1 MSCTRME
8 NKILAYVDGRL
19 KESER
24 LEMEKHLSACGACQL
39 RVNEFRAVAS
49 LLDEVP
55 QIEPSAAFDVRVRA
69 RVAAE
74 PVKQGWWAWF
84 TPSPRVAFAAS
95 LLLLATVW
103 IGSRPTDRTLTA
115 ADEAQINQD
124 LPVLENFD
132 VLSDFGAL
140 TDLPQP
146 VQPDDTGDSNPDQN
160 QNQQKNDGQNQTM

>member
-1 MSCTRME
+1 MSCSRME

-24 LEMEKHLSACGACQL
+24 LEVEKHLSACGACQL
-39 RVNEFRAVAS
+39 RVNEFRAVTS

-55 QIEPSAAFDVRVRA
+55 QIAPSAAFDVRVRA

-74 PVKQGWWAWF
+74 PVQQGWWAWF

-103 IGSRPTDRTLTA
+103 IGYEQPQLSFENSKE
-115 ADEAQINQD
+115 ADAQMMQEMQVLDDQD
-124 LPVLENFD
+124 VISNFD
-132 VLSDFGAL
+132 PLK
-140 TDLPQP
+140 DLPQP
-146 VQPDDTGDSNPDQN
+146 VQPEDQTNQTGQP
-160 QNQQKNDGQNQTM
+160 NQTM